1 MKKKNITKSLIMAA
15 IFLIVPMIISQT
27 ILAGDS
33 GCQSGTLAHKYNAFG
48 RQTTAEQQKRQE
60 QFQAAQIRN
69 GENQPPT
76 AGGLTAGDSEMR
88 SQISYFA
95 SVFFLL
101 GGIWLLVSLFKERWL
116 KRYAPKSVRLAK
128 VWNFALK
135 PSFALSA
142 FAFLFAAVI
151 AGSILT
157 SPRITSAQEKS
168 ERSDQLNQNENS
180 TNAVAAVNQPVFKSA
195 RQIGGDGLT
204 QIGAPIYDGYGNYYV
219 RGAFSGTLN
228 LGETVLT
235 ATQGL
240 DLFIAKFDAQEN
252 LLWARQGSGITNAPN
267 DDLAVEGATAM
278 AFNGDD
284 LYVAGSFV
292 KTLTLQGGAN
302 PGVTLTDN
310 GMPGYN
316 YETFVAK
323 YDQNG
328 NLIWARGGN
337 SGSPKNADNLE
348 IGQNTINRIVF
359 NNNGSLYLAGIISG
373 SNFLGAPISNFIC
386 NTLQPCQINGK
397 SDVLLA
403 ALDPQNGQPFR
414 LKVFGGAGDDNALDL
429 AIDRTSNEANQTF
442 YMVGNT
448 DSPQINFRTT
458 TILQTY
464 PNPDNSIS
472 TFILKFTADDV
483 GEISD
488 GVWLKFVDND
498 NLVGIKQ
505 IVTDPTTGGAFVT
518 GYYKGTLTSQNN
530 SITNTRTGT
539 DEAALA
545 GFAAGVSPNDGSF
558 VGLVGLGGAG
568 NSLVIRPGQNIF
580 VVGSL
585 WDTGTFTSTGGPFG
599 TPITKTLD
607 AYGGNDLFVAEIS
620 RSNFQLSSLKA
631 IAGTGY
637 QGLVAVGN
645 PSTAD
650 GGTKNNYSPLGITLD
665 ESGHVVI
672 SGDFAGTLSLD
683 CLTLKTS
690 GASRHAYIAK
700 FLSYN
705 EPTSCRVWTNDN
717 PQNRNWDV
725 SDNWNGGVLPSS
737 GDSVYVPY
745 HGNAVYNPIYNPANN
760 ISLSGLSISDNQTLF
775 LQQNLSVND
784 QLDLLGGRIDT
795 GANQVN
801 LGAFSGTYSNN
812 GGRVI
817 GKLEKLFFGTGDSF
831 TFPVGTANGYSPVT
845 ISNYN
850 AGKGATFA
858 VTAHQGTYPN
868 TANNLPTNRAARWWN
883 LTNGGLVRTDLTFQY
898 LPGDITTGNESEY
911 RAYRIP
917 TGGGTAISIPST
929 VNTATKT
936 VSVPNVSQFSDW
948 TLAQPNVPTAATAN
962 VGGRVL
968 AANGQGIANARI
980 TITDSTGNSQT
991 ISTNSFGYYMFSQVL
1006 AGDTYVLTIRHKRYN
1021 FSQPTQI
1028 VSVSNDRDDINF
1040 IETP

>member
-1 MKKKNITKSLIMAA
+1 MKKKSTIRIILMTA
-15 IFLIVPMIISQT
+15 IFLIVPLLFSNQT
-27 ILAGDS
+27 IFAGDS
-33 GCQSGTLAHKYNAFG
+33 GCQSGTLAHKYNQFG
-48 RQTTAEQQKRQE
+48 RSADIAKQQE
-60 QFQAAQIRN
+60 QFQAAQLRN
-69 GENQPPT
+69 SENQPP
-76 AGGLTAGDSEMR
+76 AAGDLSDNSSGGDSQIR

-101 GGIWLLVSLFKERWL
+101 GGVWLLISMLRERWL
-116 KRYAPKSVRLAK
+116 KRYAPKSSKLAK

-151 AGSILT
+151 AGSVLT
-157 SPRITSAQEKS
+157 SPRETSAQNKR
-168 ERSDQLNQNENS
+168 ERSSQLNNRENS
-180 TNAVAAVNQPVFKSA
+180 SVLGLAANQPVFKSGQA
-195 RQIGGDGLT
+195 IGGDGLT
-204 QIGAPIYDGYGNYYV
+204 QIGSPVYDGYGNYYV

-252 LLWARQGSGITNAPN
+252 LLWARQGSGMTNTPN

-302 PGVTLTDN
+302 PSVTLNDD
-310 GMPGYN
+310 GAAGYN

-323 YDQNG
+323 YDVNG

-359 NNNGSLYLAGIISG
+359 NSNGSLYLAGIISG
-373 SNFLGAPISNFIC
+373 GNFFGVPISNFTC
-386 NTLQPCQINGK
+386 STLQPCQINGK

-442 YMVGNT
+442 YLVGNT
-448 DSPQINFRTT
+448 DSSQISFRTT
-458 TILQTY
+458 TTLQTY

-472 TFILKFTADDV
+472 TFILKLRADDV
-483 GEISD
+483 GEITD

-518 GYYKGTLTSQNN
+518 GYYKGTLTSQSN
-530 SITNTRTGT
+530 SITNNRTGT
-539 DEAALA
+539 DEASLA
-545 GFAAGVSPNDGSF
+545 GFVAGVSPDDGSF

-585 WDTGTFTSTGGPFG
+585 YETGTFTSSGSFG
-599 TPITKTLD
+599 TTITKTLD

-620 RSNFQLSSLKA
+620 RSTFQLSSLKA

-637 QGLVAVGN
+637 QGMVAVGN
-645 PSTAD
+645 PTTAD

-665 ESGHVVI
+665 ETGRVVI
-672 SGDFAGTLSLD
+672 SGDFSGTLSLD

-700 FLSYN
+700 FLNFN
-705 EPTSCRVWTNDN
+705 EPTSCRVWTNEQPN
-717 PQNRNWDV
+717 NRNWDV
-725 SDNWNGGVLPSS
+725 SDNWNDGVLPSS

-745 HGNAVYNPIYNPANN
+745 HRDAIYNPIYNPATG

-775 LQQNLSVND
+775 LQQNLGVNER
-784 QLDLLGGRIDT
+784 LDLLGGRINAGT
-795 GANQVN
+795 NQVN
-801 LGAFSGTYSNN
+801 LGFFAESYSVN

-817 GKLEKLFFGTGDSF
+817 GKVSKFFFGQGDF

-845 ISNYN
+845 LLNYN
-850 AGKGATFA
+850 AGKGATFS
-858 VTAHQGTYPN
+858 VTANQGTYPN
-868 TANNLPTNRAARWWN
+868 TAEGLPANRAARWWN
-883 LTNGGLVRTDLTFQY
+883 LTNGGLIRADLTFQY
-898 LPGDITTGNESEY
+898 LPGDITTGTESGY

-917 TGGGTAISIPST
+917 SGGGSAALVNSTIDTTA
-929 VNTATKT
+929 KT

-948 TLAQPNVPTAATAN
+948 TLASPLAPTAAN
-962 VGGRVL
+962 IEIGGRVSASGYGL
-968 AANGQGIANARI
+968 SGAQVVLTDQNGQTRI
-980 TITDSTGNSQT
+980 VRTNNFGN
-991 ISTNSFGYYMFSQVL
+991 FRFADVP
-1006 AGDTYVLTIRHKRYN
+1006 AGATYVISVTAKR
-1021 FSQPTQI
+1021 FSFEPQI
-1028 VSVSNDRDDINF
+1028 VSPFDHVTDLTFAAN
-1040 IETP
+1040 E